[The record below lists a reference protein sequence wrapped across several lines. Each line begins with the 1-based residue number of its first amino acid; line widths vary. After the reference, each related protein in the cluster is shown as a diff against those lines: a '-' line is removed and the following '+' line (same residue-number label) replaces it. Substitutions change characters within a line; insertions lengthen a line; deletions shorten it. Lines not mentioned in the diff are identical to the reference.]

1 MKISK
6 LDARYTGY
14 PKFHYRIDF
23 GYWERAKM
31 VAITRAFYQLYGAD
45 ESLWGRH
52 QQTSAWSV
60 HRYRDQRQ
68 LYYLTESQLT
78 LALLQV

>member
-14 PKFHYRIDF
+14 PKFRYRIDF
-23 GYWERAKM
+23 EYSERVKM
-31 VAITRAFYQLYGAD
+31 AAITGAFRRLYGAD
-45 ESLWGRH
+45 EAVWGSSK
-52 QQTSAWSV
+52 QPSAWSV
-60 HRYRDQRQ
+60 HRHRDQRQ

-78 LALLQV
+78 LALLQT